1 MQFIF
6 YNMKI
11 YNYLKNLRV
20 DYKLEEALFLH

>member
-11 YNYLKNLRV
+11 YNYLKNLHV